1 MGQLLTQLLHM
12 LSQLDTVRG
21 QSVGQN
27 VMVSLVSIDNTAG
40 VPLTAHKSIPVAYGG
55 QTTGQ
60 QAFRYCEGAQRLQL
74 ALLWKVRLKVLQS
87 N

>member
-1 MGQLLTQLLHM
+1 M
-12 LSQLDTVRG
+12 VRG
-21 QSVGQN
+21 QSLGRN

-40 VPLTAHKSIPVAYGG
+40 VPLTAHKLSPAANGC
-55 QTTGQ
+55 QTFGQ

-74 ALLWKVRLKVLQS
+74 ALPWKVRLKVLQS